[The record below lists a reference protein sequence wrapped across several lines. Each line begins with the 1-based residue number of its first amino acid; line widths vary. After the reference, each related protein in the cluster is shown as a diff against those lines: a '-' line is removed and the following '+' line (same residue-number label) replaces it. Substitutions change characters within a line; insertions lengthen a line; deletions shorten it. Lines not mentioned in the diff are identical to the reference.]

1 MQSIF
6 PTTVKHYTCTPTYGI
21 SYFQL
26 LVLGIQLFLQDINHL
41 CSSQHDFLLF
51 MELLFQSLQ

>member
-1 MQSIF
+1 MQSTF
-6 PTTVKHYTCTPTYGI
+6 PTTVKHYTCIPTYGI

-41 CSSQHDFLLF
+41 RPSQHDFFLF
-51 MELLFQSLQ
+51 MELLFQGL